1 MRVVSNRWSEL
12 TKCIF
17 CFALS
22 ASFSGSSVFVQAQ
35 QPNKI
40 PRIGLLSNLSASNTT
55 AWEQAFRQGLSE
67 RGWIE
72 GKNISIEYRYSRGRN
87 ERLRALAAEL
97 VHLKVD
103 VIVTSISPETEAAK
117 NATKEIPIVMASVGD
132 PVGSGFVV
140 SLAHPG
146 GNVTGL
152 TNLAPQ
158 LSGKRLELL
167 KETVPNLKRVAV
179 IWDPDTPISSLAW
192 PYRPLLPRLV
202 FDLQPPGYLAQSQQR
217 QLPLLLAI
225 ANALSKSFALRTS
238 IE

>member
-1 MRVVSNRWSEL
+1 V
-12 TKCIF
+12 IF
-17 CFALS
+17 LRFCLS
-22 ASFSGSSVFVQAQ
+22 AVLILTALVATCFSVEAQ

-55 AWEQAFRQGLSE
+55 TWEQAFRQGLSE
-67 RGWIE
+67 LGWTE

-87 ERLRALAAEL
+87 ERLRELAAEL

-167 KETVPNLKRVAV
+167 KETVPKLKRVAV

-192 PYRPLLPRLV
+192 KESHAPAR
-202 FDLQPPGYLAQSQQR
+202 
-217 QLPLLLAI
+217 
-225 ANALSKSFALRTS
+225 ALGL
-238 IE
+238 EL

>member
-1 MRVVSNRWSEL
+1 VRVVSNRWSEL

-22 ASFSGSSVFVQAQ
+22 ALFSGSSVFVQAQ
-35 QPNKI
+35 QPTKI

-132 PVGSGFVV
+132 PVGSGFVA

-179 IWDPDTPISSLAW
+179 IWDPDTPISSLALRK
-192 PYRPLLPRLV
+192 PCASTCARFGALLY
-202 FDLQPPGYLAQSQQR
+202 GS
-217 QLPLLLAI
+217 
-225 ANALSKSFALRTS
+225 T
-238 IE
+238 